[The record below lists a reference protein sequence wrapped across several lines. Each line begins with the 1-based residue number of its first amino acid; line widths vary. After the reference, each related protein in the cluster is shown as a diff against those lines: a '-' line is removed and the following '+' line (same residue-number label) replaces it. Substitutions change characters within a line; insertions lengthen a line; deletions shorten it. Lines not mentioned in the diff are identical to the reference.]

1 MIGEMTVTKVTV
13 MSNDRL
19 RKQERLG
26 YRIDRQLSWS
36 RGVKGRLPIDVIG
49 QGCLRDGV
57 TSGSECKG

>member
-26 YRIDRQLSWS
+26 YRIDR
-36 RGVKGRLPIDVIG
+36 
-49 QGCLRDGV
+49 
-57 TSGSECKG
+57 